1 MIVNINESPR
11 IKTNSWQ
18 AIVKG
23 ARLETLPG
31 AAVPV
36 IIAIALAAGDM
47 YRTGNISNFQIIPA
61 LLCFL
66 FAEIMQINANYINDY
81 FDFKGG
87 HDSEARQGNDRVATK
102 GWMTMPFMRKVIIGT
117 NVIAAAVGLPIVF
130 LTPPDLPIGE
140 GLSFGWLQPEW
151 LSPLPV
157 EGLGVVFV
165 GAVCMIFSLL
175 YTTLFSKK
183 ALGDVLVLLFFGIVP
198 VCVTYYVLT
207 GTCNWY
213 IFVASVACGFEID
226 SMLVINNFRDHDE
239 DLVTGKH
246 TLSHILGRKRMLQF
260 YLAIGFICAALG
272 YFCYSRYGYSM
283 AFNLQI
289 IYLLAHM
296 RIYNTMKAIW
306 QGPELN
312 KQLARNGKNMLLY
325 GVLIAVG
332 ILITFI

>member
-1 MIVNINESPR
+1 MIININESPR
-11 IKTNSWQ
+11 IKQNSWK

-47 YRTGNISNFQIIPA
+47 YRTGNIGNFHIIPA
-61 LLCFL
+61 ILCFL

-87 HDSEARQGNDRVATK
+87 HDSSARQGNDRVATK

-117 NVIAAAVGLPIVF
+117 NIIAAAVGLPIIF
-130 LTPPDLPIGE
+130 LTPPDLPTGE
-140 GLSFGWLQPEW
+140 GVSSGWL
-151 LSPLPV
+151 SSLPV
-157 EGLGVVFV
+157 EGLGEVFV
-165 GAVCMIFSLL
+165 GAVCMLFSLL

-213 IFVASVACGFEID
+213 VFVASLACGFEID

-239 DLVTGKH
+239 DLQTGKH
-246 TLSHILGRKRMLQF
+246 TLSHILGRKRILQF
-260 YLAIGFICAALG
+260 YLAIGFICTALG
-272 YFCYSRYGYSM
+272 YYCYKMNGYSM

-289 IYLLAHM
+289 IYLLVHM

-312 KQLARNGKNMLLY
+312 KQLAANGKNILLY
-325 GVLIAVG
+325 GLLIAGG

>member
-1 MIVNINESPR
+1 MVVDIDKSPR
-11 IKTNSWQ
+11 IKQNSWK

-47 YRTGNISNFQIIPA
+47 CRSGNLADFHIIPA

-81 FDFKGG
+81 LDFKSG
-87 HDSEARQGNDRVATK
+87 HDSKERKGNARVTTN
-102 GWMTMPFMRKVIIGT
+102 GWMTQAFMKKVILGT
-117 NVIAAAVGLPIVF
+117 NVLAAIVGLPTLFYGDWRI
-130 LTPPDLPIGE
+130 L
-140 GLSFGWLQPEW
+140 FGT
-151 LSPLPV
+151 
-157 EGLGVVFV
+157 
-165 GAVCMIFSLL
+165 GALCMVFSLL
-175 YTTLFSKK
+175 YTTLFSKR

-207 GTCNWY
+207 GSINWY
-213 IFVASVACGFEID
+213 VFIASIACGFEID

-239 DLVTGKH
+239 DLQTRKH

-260 YLAIGFICAALG
+260 YMAIGFICGGLG
-272 YFCYSRYGYSM
+272 YFCYSMYGYSM

-289 IYLLAHM
+289 IYLIMHM
-296 RIYNTMKAIW
+296 RIYRTMGAIW
-306 QGPELN
+306 EGHELN
-312 KQLARNGKNMLLY
+312 KQLARNGKNI
-325 GVLIAVG
+325 LIYG
-332 ILITFI
+332 ILIAIGILLNFI

>member
-1 MIVNINESPR
+1 MVINIDNSPR
-11 IKTNSWQ
+11 IKQNSWQ

-47 YRTGNISNFQIIPA
+47 YRTGNIGSFQVIPA

-102 GWMTMPFMRKVIIGT
+102 GWMTMSFMRKVIIGT
-117 NVIAAAVGLPIVF
+117 NIIAAFIGLAILVFMDSTNFALRITNYELLIAVG
-130 LTPPDLPIGE
+130 
-140 GLSFGWLQPEW
+140 
-151 LSPLPV
+151 
-157 EGLGVVFV
+157 
-165 GAVCMIFSLL
+165 AACMLFSLL

-213 IFVASVACGFEID
+213 IFAASVACGFEID

-272 YFCYSRYGYSM
+272 YVCYSRYGYSM

-296 RIYNTMKAIW
+296 RIYNTMKSIW

-312 KQLARNGKNMLLY
+312 KQLAANGKNILLY
-325 GVLIAVG
+325 GILIAVG
-332 ILITFI
+332 ILITFV

>member
-11 IKTNSWQ
+11 IKQNSWK

-47 YRTGNISNFQIIPA
+47 YRTGNIGNFQIIPA
-61 LLCFL
+61 ILCFL

-87 HDSEARQGNDRVATK
+87 HDSAARQGNDRVATK
-102 GWMTMPFMRKVIIGT
+102 GWMTMPFMKKVILGT
-117 NVIAAAVGLPIVF
+117 NIIAAAVGMPIM
-130 LTPPDLPIGE
+130 L
-140 GLSFGWLQPEW
+140 FGDWFKL
-151 LSPLPV
+151 LC
-157 EGLGVVFV
+157 V
-165 GAVCMIFSLL
+165 GGVCMIFSLL

-207 GTCNWY
+207 GTCNWHV
-213 IFVASVACGFEID
+213 FVASLACGFEID

-239 DLVTGKH
+239 DLKTGKH

-272 YFCYSRYGYSM
+272 YYCYKMNGYSM

-289 IYLLAHM
+289 IYLLVHM

-312 KQLARNGKNMLLY
+312 KQLAANGKNILLY
-325 GVLIAVG
+325 GLLIAGG

>member
-1 MIVNINESPR
+1 MVIDIEQSTR
-11 IKTNSWQ
+11 IKRNSWQ

-47 YRTGNISNFQIIPA
+47 YRAGNISNFQIIPA

-81 FDFKGG
+81 FDFKSG
-87 HDSEARQGNDRVATK
+87 HDSNARQGNARVATN

-117 NVIAAAVGLPIVF
+117 NILAAMVGLPIIF
-130 LTPPDLPIGE
+130 LTPPDIPIGE
-140 GLSFGWLQPEW
+140 GGPSGWLLHEW
-151 LSPLPV
+151 LSPLHV
-157 EGLGVVFV
+157 EGLGVVLV
-165 GAVCMIFSLL
+165 GAICMVFSLL

-183 ALGDVLVLLFFGIVP
+183 ALGDVLVLVFFGIVP

-213 IFVASVACGFEID
+213 IFAASIACGFEID

-239 DLVTGKH
+239 DLQTGKH

-260 YLAIGFICAALG
+260 YLAIGFICAGLG
-272 YFCYSRYGYSM
+272 YICYSRYGYSM

-289 IYLLAHM
+289 IYLLGHM

-312 KQLARNGKNMLLY
+312 KQLAANGKNMLLY

>member
-11 IKTNSWQ
+11 IKQNSWK

-47 YRTGNISNFQIIPA
+47 YRTGNIGNFQIIPA

-87 HDSEARQGNDRVATK
+87 HDSAARQGNDRVATK
-102 GWMTMPFMRKVIIGT
+102 GWMTMQFMRKVIIGT
-117 NVIAAAVGLPIVF
+117 NIIAAAVGLPILWF
-130 LTPPDLPIGE
+130 ARTDSALPPLQG
-140 GLSFGWLQPEW
+140 GAGWVL
-151 LSPLPV
+151 LA
-157 EGLGVVFV
+157 V
-165 GAVCMIFSLL
+165 GAVCMLFSLL
-175 YTTLFSKK
+175 YTTMFSKR

-213 IFVASVACGFEID
+213 VFVASLACGFEID

-239 DLVTGKH
+239 DLQTGKH
-246 TLSHILGRKRMLQF
+246 TLSHLLGRKRMLQF

-272 YFCYSRYGYSM
+272 YFCYKMNGYSM

-289 IYLLAHM
+289 IYLLVHM
-296 RIYNTMKAIW
+296 RIYNTMKVIW

-312 KQLARNGKNMLLY
+312 KQLAANGKNILLY
-325 GVLIAVG
+325 GILIAAG

>member
-1 MIVNINESPR
+1 MIININESPR
-11 IKTNSWQ
+11 IKQNSWK

-47 YRTGNISNFQIIPA
+47 YRTGNIGSFQIIPA
-61 LLCFL
+61 ILCFL

-87 HDSEARQGNDRVATK
+87 HDSAARQGNDRVATK

-117 NVIAAAVGLPIVF
+117 NIIAAAVGLPIIF
-130 LTPPDLPIGE
+130 LTPPDLPTGE
-140 GLSFGWLQPEW
+140 GGPSGWL
-151 LSPLPV
+151 SSLPV
-157 EGLGVVFV
+157 EGLGEVFV
-165 GAVCMIFSLL
+165 GAACMLFSLL

-207 GTCNWY
+207 GSCNWY
-213 IFVASVACGFEID
+213 VFVASLACGFEID

-239 DLVTGKH
+239 DLQTGKH

-272 YFCYSRYGYSM
+272 YYCYKMNGYSM

-289 IYLLAHM
+289 IYLLVHM

-312 KQLARNGKNMLLY
+312 KQLAANGKNILLY
-325 GVLIAVG
+325 GLLIAGG

>member
-1 MIVNINESPR
+1 MIININESPR
-11 IKTNSWQ
+11 IKQNSWK

-47 YRTGNISNFQIIPA
+47 YRTGNIGNFHIIPA
-61 LLCFL
+61 ILCFL

-87 HDSEARQGNDRVATK
+87 HDSNARQGNDRVATK

-117 NVIAAAVGLPIVF
+117 NIIAAAVGLPIIF
-130 LTPPDLPIGE
+130 LTPPDLPTGE
-140 GLSFGWLQPEW
+140 GVSSGWL
-151 LSPLPV
+151 SSLPV
-157 EGLGVVFV
+157 EGLGEVFV
-165 GAVCMIFSLL
+165 GAVCMLFSLL

-213 IFVASVACGFEID
+213 VFVASLACGFEID

-239 DLVTGKH
+239 DLQTGKH

-260 YLAIGFICAALG
+260 YLAIGFICTALG
-272 YFCYSRYGYSM
+272 YYCYKMNGYSM

-289 IYLLAHM
+289 IYLLVHM

-312 KQLARNGKNMLLY
+312 KQLAANGKNILLY
-325 GVLIAVG
+325 GLLIAGG

>member
-1 MIVNINESPR
+1 MVININESPR
-11 IKTNSWQ
+11 IKQNSWK

-47 YRTGNISNFQIIPA
+47 YRSGNISNFQIIPA
-61 LLCFL
+61 ILCFL

-87 HDSEARQGNDRVATK
+87 HDSNARQGNDRVATK
-102 GWMTMPFMRKVIIGT
+102 GWMTMPFMRKVIIAT
-117 NVIAAAVGLPIVF
+117 NIIAAVVGLLILFFLASPHDELRISNYYALNFTNHPILIPNYALFIAVGAI
-130 LTPPDLPIGE
+130 
-140 GLSFGWLQPEW
+140 
-151 LSPLPV
+151 
-157 EGLGVVFV
+157 
-165 GAVCMIFSLL
+165 CMTFSLL

-183 ALGDVLVLLFFGIVP
+183 ALGDVLVLVFFGIVP

-213 IFVASVACGFEID
+213 VFAASLACGFEID

-239 DLVTGKH
+239 DLQTGKH

-260 YLAIGFICAALG
+260 YLAIGFICAGLG
-272 YFCYSRYGYSM
+272 YICYSRYGYSM

-312 KQLARNGKNMLLY
+312 KQLAANGKNILLY
-325 GVLIAVG
+325 GILIAVG

>member
-1 MIVNINESPR
+1 MIININESPR
-11 IKTNSWQ
+11 IKQNSWK

-47 YRTGNISNFQIIPA
+47 YRTGNIGSFQIIPA
-61 LLCFL
+61 ILCFL

-87 HDSEARQGNDRVATK
+87 HDSAARQGNDRVATK

-117 NVIAAAVGLPIVF
+117 NIIAAAVGLAILVF
-130 LTPPDLPIGE
+130 MDSPDYELLIA
-140 GLSFGWLQPEW
+140 
-151 LSPLPV
+151 
-157 EGLGVVFV
+157 V
-165 GAVCMIFSLL
+165 GAVCMLFSLL

-213 IFVASVACGFEID
+213 VFVASLACGFEID

-239 DLVTGKH
+239 DLQTGKH

-272 YFCYSRYGYSM
+272 YYCYKMNGYSM

-289 IYLLAHM
+289 IYLLMHM

-312 KQLARNGKNMLLY
+312 KQLAANGKNILLY
-325 GVLIAVG
+325 GILIAAG
-332 ILITFI
+332 ILISFI

>member
-1 MIVNINESPR
+1 M
-11 IKTNSWQ
+11 
-18 AIVKG
+18 KG

-36 IIAIALAAGDM
+36 IIAVALAAGDM
-47 YRTGNISNFQIIPA
+47 YRAGDISNFQIIPA
-61 LLCFL
+61 ALCFL

-87 HDSEARQGNDRVATK
+87 HDSDARMGNARVATN
-102 GWMTMPFMRKVIIGT
+102 GWMTMSFMKKVIFGT
-117 NVIAAAVGLPIVF
+117 NIIAALIGLPILFFVR
-130 LTPPDLPIGE
+130 TGDETSLPLVGGAE
-140 GLSFGWLQPEW
+140 GAVLL
-151 LSPLPV
+151 L
-157 EGLGVVFV
+157 V

-207 GTCNWY
+207 GSCNWY
-213 IFVASVACGFEID
+213 IFAASVACGFEID

-239 DLVTGKH
+239 DLQTGKH
-246 TLSHILGRKRMLQF
+246 TLSHVLGRKRMLQF
-260 YLAIGFICAALG
+260 YLAIGFICAGLG

-289 IYLLAHM
+289 IYLLVHM
-296 RIYNTMKAIW
+296 RIYNTMKVIW

-312 KQLARNGKNMLLY
+312 KQLASNGKNILLY
-325 GVLIAVG
+325 GFLIAVG
-332 ILITFI
+332 ILITFV

>member
-1 MIVNINESPR
+1 MIININESPR
-11 IKTNSWQ
+11 IKQNSWK

-47 YRTGNISNFQIIPA
+47 YRTGNIGNFHIIPA
-61 LLCFL
+61 ILCFL

-87 HDSEARQGNDRVATK
+87 HDSNARQGNDRVATK

-117 NVIAAAVGLPIVF
+117 NIIAALIGLAILVFMDSPNYELRITNYEFLIAVGAL
-130 LTPPDLPIGE
+130 
-140 GLSFGWLQPEW
+140 
-151 LSPLPV
+151 
-157 EGLGVVFV
+157 
-165 GAVCMIFSLL
+165 CMLFSLL

-213 IFVASVACGFEID
+213 VFVASLACGFEID

-239 DLVTGKH
+239 DLQTGKH

-272 YFCYSRYGYSM
+272 YYCYKMNGYSM

-289 IYLLAHM
+289 IYLLVHM

-306 QGPELN
+306 QGHELN
-312 KQLARNGKNMLLY
+312 KQLAANGKNILLY
-325 GVLIAVG
+325 GILIAAG
-332 ILITFI
+332 ILISFI

>member
-1 MIVNINESPR
+1 MVINIDNSPR
-11 IKTNSWQ
+11 IKQNSWQ

-47 YRTGNISNFQIIPA
+47 YRTGNIGSFQVIPA

-117 NVIAAAVGLPIVF
+117 NIIAAFIGLAILVF
-130 LTPPDLPIGE
+130 MDSTNFALRITNYELLIA
-140 GLSFGWLQPEW
+140 
-151 LSPLPV
+151 
-157 EGLGVVFV
+157 V
-165 GAVCMIFSLL
+165 GAVCMLFSLL

-213 IFVASVACGFEID
+213 IFAASVACGFEID

-272 YFCYSRYGYSM
+272 YVCYSRYGYSM

-312 KQLARNGKNMLLY
+312 KQLAANGKNILLY
-325 GVLIAVG
+325 GILIAVG
-332 ILITFI
+332 ILITFV